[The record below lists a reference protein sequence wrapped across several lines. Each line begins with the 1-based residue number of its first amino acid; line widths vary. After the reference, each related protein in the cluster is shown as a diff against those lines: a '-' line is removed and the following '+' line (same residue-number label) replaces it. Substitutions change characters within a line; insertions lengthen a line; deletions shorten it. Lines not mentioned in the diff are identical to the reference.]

1 VLKFMSAALAM
12 AGLSGCDA
20 VPEGK
25 LVPGVRASENIIPG
39 LPNYYAATHV
49 LDMPQAS
56 SSSTRWAGSETLL
69 RIRSLAVYIIG
80 ALESRAG

>member
-25 LVPGVRASENIIPG
+25 FIPGVRASENIIPG
-39 LPNYYAATHV
+39 LPNDYATTHV
-49 LDMPQAS
+49 LDGYATGILVKHQMGRFGDVVAHPVLGGLHHRCA
-56 SSSTRWAGSETLL
+56 
-69 RIRSLAVYIIG
+69 RI
-80 ALESRAG
+80 